1 LLMRMDGV
9 IMDTK
14 DFLKD
19 LRKYA
24 EESDIKGVLIAVNS
38 PGGVVG
44 PSQELYTEL
53 KRIREELKKPV
64 VVSASSVLASGA
76 YYMAVG
82 ANQIFV
88 NAGILMG
95 SIGVIMELANLSRLY
110 DWAKVDRYVIK
121 TGA

>member
-1 LLMRMDGV
+1 MRKFLGTLFIVITIRFFAGCFMLVNNLTGKLPYEKPLTKPSILLMRMDGV

-64 VVSASSVLASGA
+64 VV
-76 YYMAVG
+76 
-82 ANQIFV
+82 
-88 NAGILMG
+88 
-95 SIGVIMELANLSRLY
+95 
-110 DWAKVDRYVIK
+110 
-121 TGA
+121 